1 MKIRISLFLL
11 LFIFAYNLKSSEN
24 IKIVKIDLAS
34 MNEVDLTNSNNT
46 VNVYIDENQKL
57 AIRLENALP
66 SMKYTIYLNDK
77 KEILLPFGLSVNA
90 NAEDCEELFENEK
103 LNMFYEIDENIIR
116 VILKKY
122 RKKLAKGCAKNNRNK
137 YLDSLMKYTYRDAF
151 VDGVELDGD
160 SLNLKIV
167 RDPNKLDEEEHQWS
181 IRLIIKRNNV
191 SSASGQLVSRV
202 KQKAKTS
209 NLIIEK
215 SNWKLSYGFAFP
227 ILFANDEEYFITKSD
242 SIPNMF
248 EIKKKK
254 DNQYI
259 NFIPSIFIHWNP
271 YNSDELEW
279 TYSVTG
285 GIGFDMEKPI
295 VFAGGSAIYHDKLN
309 FNFGLVIHKLKKL
322 NGKYFSGELIND
334 ILDENQ
340 LHEEFYRINPFI
352 GLSFRF

>member
-1 MKIRISLFLL
+1 MKIKIFLL
-11 LFIFAYNLKSSEN
+11 LLIFVFSFGSNLRAN
-24 IKIVKIDLAS
+24 VKIVKIDLAS
-34 MNEVDLTNSNNT
+34 MNEDELNSINVDL
-46 VNVYIDENQKL
+46 EKNQKIVL
-57 AIRLENALP
+57 RLENTLP
-66 SMKYTIYLNDK
+66 AMKYSLYLGDK
-77 KEILLPFGLSVNA
+77 KEISLPYILSVNS
-90 NAEDCEELFENEK
+90 NAEGCEELFENDK

-116 VILKKY
+116 VIMRDY
-122 RKKLAKGCAKNNRNK
+122 RKKIKEDCPKNKRDDF
-137 YLDSLMKYTYRDAF
+137 LDSLTKYTFRDVFAEGI
-151 VDGVELDGD
+151 GVLEDE
-160 SLNLKIV
+160 LNLKVV
-167 RDPNKLDEEEHQWS
+167 REPNKLDKEGHKWNIQ
-181 IRLIIKRNNV
+181 LKIKKKNV
-191 SSASGQLVSRV
+191 SSASGHLI
-202 KQKAKTS
+202 KKEKTS
-209 NLIIEK
+209 SKSQTAIIEE
-215 SNWKLSYGFAFP
+215 SNWQLSYGFAFP

-242 SIPNMF
+242 SIPSMF

-271 YNSDELEW
+271 YNNNELEW

-322 NGKYFSGELIND
+322 NGKYYSSELIND

>member
-1 MKIRISLFLL
+1 MKFRISLFLL
-11 LFIFAYNLKSSEN
+11 FFVFACNLKSSEN

-34 MNEVDLTNSNNT
+34 LNEDDLSNT
-46 VNVYIDENQKL
+46 VNVYVDEHQKL

-66 SMKYTIYLNDK
+66 SMKYTVYLDEK
-77 KEILLPFGLSVNA
+77 KEILLPFGLSMNA

-116 VILKKY
+116 VIMKNY
-122 RKKLAKGCAKNNRNK
+122 RKKLKEECPKNDRNK
-137 YLDSLMKYTYRDAF
+137 YLDSLMKYTYRNAF
-151 VDGVELDGD
+151 EKGVEIDGD
-160 SLNLKIV
+160 SLNLRIV
-167 RDPNKLDEEEHQWS
+167 RDPSKLDKEEHRWN
-181 IRLIIKRNNV
+181 IRLVKKRNNV
-191 SSASGQLVSRV
+191 SRASGRLVSRV
-202 KQKAKTS
+202 KQKAESS
-209 NLIIEK
+209 NTIIEK
-215 SNWKLSYGFAFP
+215 SNWQLSYGFAFP

-242 SIPNMF
+242 SIPTMF

-271 YNSDELEW
+271 NNSDELEW

-322 NGKYFSGELIND
+322 NGKYYSGELINE